1 MRMAI
6 HAVAGFALVAFVVSG
21 AALAADGA
29 GDKKSR
35 VPQPTV
41 NIVQGEK
48 CVEPT
53 DVMRRDHMKFILH
66 QRDAT
71 MHKGIRTTKHSLK
84 NCISCHA
91 DPKTNSVLG
100 KDGFC
105 ESCHAYAAV
114 SMDCFSCHT
123 PSPEKKAANTG
134 AGTDKTG
141 ARASGTLIMDVST
154 TLAAPAAASR

>member
-1 MRMAI
+1 MHMCTAMRA
-6 HAVAGFALVAFVVSG
+6 ASGFVVL
-21 AALAADGA
+21 ALMTGGDLQAADGA

-41 NIVQGEK
+41 NVVQGDK

-105 ESCHAYAAV
+105 ESCHTYAAV

-134 AGTDKTG
+134 AAVDKAG
-141 ARASGTLIMDVST
+141 ARGTLILDVST